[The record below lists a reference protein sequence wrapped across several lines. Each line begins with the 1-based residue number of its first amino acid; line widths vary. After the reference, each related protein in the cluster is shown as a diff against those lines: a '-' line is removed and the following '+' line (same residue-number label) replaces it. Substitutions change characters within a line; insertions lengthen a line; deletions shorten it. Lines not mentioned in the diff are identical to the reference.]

1 MQRRHAALYAALL
14 LILAAGSYAT
24 IGTVESP
31 VITISNPDYSYDVG
45 GEILLNDRIYK
56 VTSLMGNFAELEWID
71 VSATKKEQWDL
82 NDAIQI
88 DISNEPIEFIVS
100 SISIDPPTPTFHLTE
115 VRSLEGVPTVQVGS
129 ETYVV
134 LNESNSNGIYPIGSA
149 QDNPVLIPKEDY
161 LMSKFG
167 PQISNEFT
175 IGSVIQYN
183 SNSVS
188 VIDISEQEVTVSW
201 SYPKSNTMAIS
212 EGDILESNETNYIAH
227 FKNNLLHLSSD
238 ISGYEKQ
245 AMVIKKFNERL
256 NGLWG
261 VSILGSIGAII
272 LISMAYLPSRY

>member
-24 IGTVESP
+24 IGAVESP
-31 VITISNPDYSYDVG
+31 VITISNPDHSYDVG
-45 GEILLNDRIYK
+45 DDIPINGRIYK
-56 VTSLMGNFAELEWID
+56 VTSLMDNFAELEWID
-71 VSATKKEQWDL
+71 ASATKKENWGI
-82 NDAIQI
+82 NDKIQI
-88 DISNEPIEFIVS
+88 DISNESIEFTIS
-100 SISIDPPTPTFHLTE
+100 SISLDSSTPTFHLTE
-115 VRSLEGVPTVQVGS
+115 IRSLGDMPTIQVES

-134 LNESNSNGIYPIGSA
+134 LNESN
-149 QDNPVLIPKEDY
+149 QDNPILIPMDDY

-167 PQISNEFT
+167 PPISNEFT

-183 SNSVS
+183 SNSAS
-188 VIDISEQEVTVSW
+188 VIGISEQEITVSW
-201 SYPKSNTMAIS
+201 PYPKSNTMAIS

-227 FKNNLLHLSSD
+227 FENNLLHLSSD
-238 ISGYEKQ
+238 ISGYERQ
-245 AMVIKKFNERL
+245 STVIKKFNERL